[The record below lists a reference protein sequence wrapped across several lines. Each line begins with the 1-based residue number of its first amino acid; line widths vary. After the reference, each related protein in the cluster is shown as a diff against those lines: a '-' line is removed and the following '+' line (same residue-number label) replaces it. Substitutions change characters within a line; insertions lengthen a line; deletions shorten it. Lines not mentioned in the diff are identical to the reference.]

1 MATPRAGSAAAGRT
15 VSHPGLDAT
24 ITHSGKAMNHRLAQ
38 TLGVFLLLVL
48 FADPAFA
55 SSPPASP
62 QDRPATAQET
72 GETDRRNQE
81 EETAPAAQGDD
92 TDILL
97 TDESD
102 IVYTEIDVTG
112 TVIRE
117 TPIDSPNSVSII
129 DRESLSQQGSPSV
142 VELFK
147 NMSVSGGVLGE
158 SNSWFNSTST
168 GIAETVANV
177 NLRSL
182 GASRTLVLLN
192 GRRQTYLP
200 ARLAGG
206 RFVDVNAFPTIAID
220 RIDVLK
226 EGAGAVYGLDAIAG
240 VVNFITRSQFEG
252 FEVSA
257 SYDHYS
263 SSKDGILGGIW
274 GKKIGTSAHV
284 VGAMGHK
291 RSGHIGAEETRWA
304 LRPYPGWW
312 WGWSGTGIIP
322 WISKWRLSST
332 TVWNCGP
339 RSRRPAT

>member
-1 MATPRAGSAAAGRT
+1 
-15 VSHPGLDAT
+15 
-24 ITHSGKAMNHRLAQ
+24 MNHRLAQ
-38 TLGVFLLLVL
+38 TLGVFLLLAL
-48 FADPAFA
+48 FGKHAFA

-62 QDRPATAQET
+62 QDQPAPAQET

-81 EETAPAAQGDD
+81 EETDPAAQGDD

-117 TPIDSPNSVSII
+117 TPIDSPNSVSNI
-129 DRESLSQQGSPSV
+129 DRETLSQQGSPSV

-206 RFVDVNAFPTIAID
+206 RFVDVNAFPTIAIE

-226 EGAGAVYGLDAIAG
+226 EGAGAVYGSDAIAG

-263 SSKDGILGGIW
+263 SSKDGMLGGIW

-284 VGAMGHK
+284 VVAMEHK
-291 RSGHIGAEETRWA
+291 RSGHIGAEEMGWA
-304 LRPYPGWW
+304 LRPYTGWW

-332 TVWNCGP
+332 TVWNLAQGAGGRLP
-339 RSRRPAT
+339 EPD